1 MTAYEMPTA
10 TGASSSKA
18 ASGLGGQVLV
28 KTTKPKTVQHV
39 YDNTRMFFS
48 SLVLLSQNVTMPP
61 TGGEADGKVWVTLL
75 PVFVYMEAFLTAVMY
90 PGMSV
95 DLLILIRED
104 SFRIIRKVINDP
116 LCKRTLDSVLLEVS
130 GRFEDILLGYALK
143 MSYPGSGAKTSAK
156 DTIFDVFAE
165 SGNETSNDGS
175 SFPSH
180 GDAELA
186 SLREKIATLEEKVST
201 KNKTINVLRDE
212 KTALKKEKDAV
223 LKENEELRRRVNSGG
238 SASASKRGQD
248 DGRTRSNSRGRSN
261 SRSRDS
267 SSGRH
272 SKKPAYK
279 KRVNYDSD
287 R

>member
-1 MTAYEMPTA
+1 
-10 TGASSSKA
+10 
-18 ASGLGGQVLV
+18 
-28 KTTKPKTVQHV
+28 
-39 YDNTRMFFS
+39 MFFS
-48 SLVLLSQNVTMPP
+48 SLVLLSQNVTMST

-75 PVFVYMEAFLTAVMY
+75 PVFVYMDDFLTTVMY

-130 GRFEDILLGYALK
+130 GRFEEILLGYDLK
-143 MSYPGSGAKTSAK
+143 MSLSYPGSGAKTSAK
-156 DTIFDVFAE
+156 DTIFDIFTE

-175 SFPSH
+175 SFPGH

-186 SLREKIATLEEKVST
+186 SLRDKNAFLEEKLTS
-201 KNKTINVLRDE
+201 KNKLINVLREE
-212 KTALKKEKDAV
+212 KSTLRKENDAV

-238 SASASKRGQD
+238 SVSKRGQD
-248 DGRTRSNSRGRSN
+248 EGRTRSNSRGRSG

-279 KRVNYDSD
+279 KKVNYDSD

>member
-61 TGGEADGKVWVTLL
+61 TGGKADGKVWVTLL

-104 SFRIIRKVINDP
+104 SFRIIRKIINDP
-116 LCKRTLDSVLLEVS
+116 LCKRTLDSVLLETS
-130 GRFEDILLGYALK
+130 GRFEEILLGYALK
-143 MSYPGSGAKTSAK
+143 MSYPGSGAKSSAK
-156 DTIFDVFAE
+156 NTIFDVFAE

-175 SFPSH
+175 SFPGH
-180 GDAELA
+180 GDAELD
-186 SLREKIATLEEKVST
+186 SLREKIADLEEKLTS
-201 KNKTINVLRDE
+201 KNKLLNVLREE
-212 KTALKKEKDAV
+212 KSTLKKENEAV

-238 SASASKRGQD
+238 SASKRGQD
-248 DGRTRSNSRGRSN
+248 EGRTRSNSRGRSG

-279 KRVNYDSD
+279 KKVNYDSD

>member
-1 MTAYEMPTA
+1 
-10 TGASSSKA
+10 
-18 ASGLGGQVLV
+18 
-28 KTTKPKTVQHV
+28 
-39 YDNTRMFFS
+39 
-48 SLVLLSQNVTMPP
+48 
-61 TGGEADGKVWVTLL
+61 
-75 PVFVYMEAFLTAVMY
+75 MEAFLTAVMY

-130 GRFEDILLGYALK
+130 GRFEEILLGYALK

-186 SLREKIATLEEKVST
+186 SLREKIATLEEKVSA
-201 KNKTINVLRDE
+201 KNKTINVLRGE
-212 KTALKKEKDAV
+212 KSVLQKENDAV

-238 SASASKRGQD
+238 SASASASKRGQD
-248 DGRTRSNSRGRSN
+248 EGRTRSNSRGRSN